1 MKTFNQFM
9 EQSQSRLNLDKKFTN
24 TTDALKGVFTGKD
37 ATQIQNDLKTGKI
50 NIDQLKNFANSKEL
64 KGGIENVVQSFG
76 KDANMS
82 LNKLFNKLQDFKIPK
97 K

>member
-37 ATQIQNDLKTGKI
+37 ATQIQNDLRTGKI

-64 KGGIENVVQSFG
+64 QGGIENVVQSFG

-82 LNKLFNKLQDFKIPK
+82 LTKFFNKVQDFKIPK

>member
-64 KGGIENVVQSFG
+64 QGGIENVVQSFG

-82 LNKLFNKLQDFKIPK
+82 LTKFLKKVENFKLPTK
-97 K
+97 

>member
-1 MKTFNQFM
+1 MKTFYQFM
-9 EQSQSRLNLDKKFTN
+9 EQSKLNLDKRFINTN
-24 TTDALKGVFTGKD
+24 DAVKNVFTGKD

-50 NIDQLKNFANSKEL
+50 NVDQLKNFANSKEL
-64 KGGIENVVQSFG
+64 QGGIENVVQSFG

-82 LNKLFNKLQDFKIPK
+82 LTKFFNKVQDFKIPK

>member
-37 ATQIQNDLKTGKI
+37 ATQIQNDLKSGKI
-50 NIDQLKNFANSKEL
+50 NIDQMKNFANSKEL
-64 KGGIENVVQSFG
+64 QDGIENVVQSFG
-76 KDANMS
+76 KDASMGLTKFLKKVENF
-82 LNKLFNKLQDFKIPK
+82 KLPTK
-97 K
+97 

>member
-50 NIDQLKNFANSKEL
+50 NIDQLKNSNKWFGTSK
-64 KGGIENVVQSFG
+64 
-76 KDANMS
+76 
-82 LNKLFNKLQDFKIPK
+82 KLAY
-97 K
+97 

>member
-24 TTDALKGVFTGKD
+24 TTDALKGVFTGKNVGELM
-37 ATQIQNDLKTGKI
+37 QKVKSGEI
-50 NIDQLKNFANSKEL
+50 NIGDMKKVVQSDEV
-64 KGGIENVVQSFG
+64 KGGLENVVQSIG

-82 LNKLFNKLQDFKIPK
+82 LTKFFNKVQDFKIPK